1 MSTLTKREYPSTGI
15 SLANFFPN
23 LESWAVGFDR
33 PMRLLDEMSS
43 ALMGRNTSFPPYN
56 IKQLNDDKYQIEM
69 AVAGFGKPDLKIE
82 LANNQLTV
90 EGSQSSADKSSNEN
104 YLYKGIAARQ
114 FRQSFALEDHVKVL
128 GYDTCHKA
136 QTRGVLLNITRAPGG
151 VAGAQN
157 KAQLRIVFAGKKIKF
172 TRPGDL
178 FPHFRKV
185 GCAVDGVGKDLR
197 LHDEFGILDVVK
209 RA

>member
-1 MSTLTKREYPSTGI
+1 MSTLTKRDYQDTGL

-33 PMRLLDEMSS
+33 PMRLLDEMSN

-56 IKQLNDDKYQIEM
+56 IKQVGNDRYQIEM
-69 AVAGFGKPDLKIE
+69 AVAGFSKKELKIE

-90 EGSQSSADKSSNEN
+90 EGSQESSADSAEDN

-128 GYDTCHKA
+128 GSELKD
-136 QTRGVLLNITRAPGG
+136 GVLKIDLERQIPEE
-151 VAGAQN
+151 
-157 KAQLRIVFAGKKIKF
+157 KKPRSIEIK
-172 TRPGDL
+172 
-178 FPHFRKV
+178 
-185 GCAVDGVGKDLR
+185 
-197 LHDEFGILDVVK
+197 
-209 RA
+209 

>member
-33 PMRLLDEMSS
+33 PMRLLDEMSN

-56 IKQLNDDKYQIEM
+56 IKQVGDDRYQIEM
-69 AVAGFGKPDLKIE
+69 AVAGFSKKELKIE

-90 EGSQSSADKSSNEN
+90 EGSQESSADSAEDN

-128 GYDTCHKA
+128 GSELKD
-136 QTRGVLLNITRAPGG
+136 GVLKIDLERQIPEE
-151 VAGAQN
+151 
-157 KAQLRIVFAGKKIKF
+157 KKPRSIEIK
-172 TRPGDL
+172 
-178 FPHFRKV
+178 
-185 GCAVDGVGKDLR
+185 
-197 LHDEFGILDVVK
+197 
-209 RA
+209 

>member
-1 MSTLTKREYPSTGI
+1 MSTLTKRDYPSTGI

-33 PMRLLDEMSS
+33 PMRLLDEMSN

-56 IKQLNDDKYQIEM
+56 IKQVGDDRYQIEM
-69 AVAGFGKPDLKIE
+69 AVAGFSKKELKIE

-90 EGSQSSADKSSNEN
+90 EGSQESSADSAEDN

-128 GYDTCHKA
+128 GSELKD
-136 QTRGVLLNITRAPGG
+136 GVLKIDLERQIP
-151 VAGAQN
+151 QE
-157 KAQLRIVFAGKKIKF
+157 KKPRSIEIK
-172 TRPGDL
+172 
-178 FPHFRKV
+178 
-185 GCAVDGVGKDLR
+185 
-197 LHDEFGILDVVK
+197 
-209 RA
+209 

>member
-1 MSTLTKREYPSTGI
+1 MSTLTKREYPGSGI

-33 PMRLLDEMSS
+33 PMRLLDEMSN

-56 IKQLNDDKYQIEM
+56 IKQVGDDRYQIEM
-69 AVAGFGKPDLKIE
+69 AVAGFSKKELKIE

-90 EGSQSSADKSSNEN
+90 EGSQESSADSAEDN

-128 GYDTCHKA
+128 GSELKD
-136 QTRGVLLNITRAPGG
+136 GVLKIDLERQIPEE
-151 VAGAQN
+151 
-157 KAQLRIVFAGKKIKF
+157 KKPRSIEI
-172 TRPGDL
+172 R
-178 FPHFRKV
+178 
-185 GCAVDGVGKDLR
+185 
-197 LHDEFGILDVVK
+197 
-209 RA
+209 

>member
-1 MSTLTKREYPSTGI
+1 MSTLTKREYPSSGI

-69 AVAGFGKPDLKIE
+69 AVAGFSKADLKIE

-90 EGSQSSADKSSNEN
+90 EGSQSSADESSNEN

-128 GYDTCHKA
+128 GSELKD
-136 QTRGVLLNITRAPGG
+136 GVLKIELERQVPEE
-151 VAGAQN
+151 
-157 KAQLRIVFAGKKIKF
+157 KKPRVIEIK
-172 TRPGDL
+172 
-178 FPHFRKV
+178 
-185 GCAVDGVGKDLR
+185 
-197 LHDEFGILDVVK
+197 
-209 RA
+209 